1 MRHPRKT
8 PDPLPPPK
16 RRTTPLGGTLGAQ
29 WTDSIT
35 HVPSVVPPL
44 PDHFSMHA
52 AGSYGDLVAHATCSQ
67 KEELLP
73 PLCLISALPE
83 LVGTGSGT
91 QVAFRNPIF
100 AKHTMHMKSRC
111 NNSHASYISSSRSAN
126 KVRPPP
132 KGHQLNSARRD
143 AQAIAS
149 LLGETPSRM
158 GAHVMSH
165 PPLKVPIV
173 GGSTQVASV
182 KPGAAQGDCKSLV
195 ASPG

>member
-1 MRHPRKT
+1 M
-8 PDPLPPPK
+8 
-16 RRTTPLGGTLGAQ
+16 
-29 WTDSIT
+29 
-35 HVPSVVPPL
+35 
-44 PDHFSMHA
+44 PDHFGTLA
-52 AGSYGDLVAHATCSQ
+52 AGSCGDLVAHATCSQ
-67 KEELLP
+67 QEELLP
-73 PLCLISALPE
+73 PLCLVSALPE

-100 AKHTMHMKSRC
+100 AKHTMHMKSRY

-182 KPGAAQGDCKSLV
+182 KPGAAQGDSKTPV
-195 ASPG
+195 ASPGLKTPAH